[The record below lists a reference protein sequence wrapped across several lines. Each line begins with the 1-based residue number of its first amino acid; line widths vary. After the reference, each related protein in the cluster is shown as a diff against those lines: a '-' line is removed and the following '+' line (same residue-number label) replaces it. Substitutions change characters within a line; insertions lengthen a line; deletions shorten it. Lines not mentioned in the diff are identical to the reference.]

1 MSSYN
6 NYNNN
11 STEEDDLVIAD
22 MSGVER
28 PPILNPFP
36 GAMRRE
42 RSGSTGSGKSGGRHY
57 GPEGVMPG
65 ENTNRDA
72 ATRHAAGSSYETGPE
87 LDAEGRRALIGGAVS
102 AGLLVAGVIA
112 AAFAILILVIT
123 HIWG

>member
-1 MSSYN
+1 MNNN
-6 NYNNN
+6 NYYNN

-36 GAMRRE
+36 GAMRRS
-42 RSGSTGSGKSGGRHY
+42 RKDDDIGS
-57 GPEGVMPG
+57 
-65 ENTNRDA
+65 
-72 ATRHAAGSSYETGPE
+72 E

-112 AAFAILILVIT
+112 AAFAVLIVIIT
-123 HIWG
+123 HVWG